1 MTIKEIA
8 RMANV
13 SIGTVDRVVN
23 GRGGVSPQTKA
34 KIEQIIEK
42 TGFHANVYAR
52 NLKLGKKV
60 VIGVMIPL
68 VDSEYGY
75 WNLVLS
81 GIKKAEAEFSGYGV
95 RLCYGFFDRDKPGD
109 FTRAFDDLKKEG
121 CTAYLIAPLC
131 SDEFPS
137 SELKAMACPVAFI
150 DSTIPTFTPVFTIA
164 QNPFKGGTVAARVTS
179 LLCPRSG
186 VFVVIQIHPDASN
199 SFERARGFRNYIQK
213 DSGKKVV
220 DVSVKSI
227 EEIPHVL
234 DGLFSQYDD
243 IRGIFTVNCIIN
255 SVGRYLVYTRRKED
269 VVAVG
274 YDLVEENREA
284 LKNGSVDAVISQ
296 RPAFQGYSAISSM
309 FRYVVQGES
318 VTPDEVPIDIYLE
331 ENLVEGSQ

>member
-1 MTIKEIA
+1 
-8 RMANV
+8 
-13 SIGTVDRVVN
+13 
-23 GRGGVSPQTKA
+23 
-34 KIEQIIEK
+34 
-42 TGFHANVYAR
+42 
-52 NLKLGKKV
+52 
-60 VIGVMIPL
+60 MIPL

-75 WNLVLS
+75 WKLVLS

-227 EEIPHVL
+227 EEIPLVL

-255 SVGRYLVYTRRKED
+255 AVGRYLVYTRRKED

>member
-1 MTIKEIA
+1 MTDKQKVMDDKA
-8 RMANV
+8 
-13 SIGTVDRVVN
+13 VN
-23 GRGGVSPQTKA
+23 EA
-34 KIEQIIEK
+34 
-42 TGFHANVYAR
+42 
-52 NLKLGKKV
+52 
-60 VIGVMIPL
+60 
-68 VDSEYGY
+68 
-75 WNLVLS
+75 
-81 GIKKAEAEFSGYGV
+81 IKKAEAEFSGYGV

-227 EEIPHVL
+227 EEIPQL
-234 DGLFSQYDD
+234 LSK
-243 IRGIFTVNCIIN
+243 
-255 SVGRYLVYTRRKED
+255 L
-269 VVAVG
+269 
-274 YDLVEENREA
+274 
-284 LKNGSVDAVISQ
+284 
-296 RPAFQGYSAISSM
+296 
-309 FRYVVQGES
+309 
-318 VTPDEVPIDIYLE
+318 LE
-331 ENLVEGSQ
+331 